1 MDMIM
6 KRIVIRAVLLVVL
19 SWILPQRALTQ
30 TTTLTIAF
38 NGFYGAAPLYVGQDA
53 GIFRKHGFNLEL
65 IFIAGGSLSTQ
76 ALIGKSLDLLN
87 TGGPPFLNAYVR
99 GARLKIIGGVT
110 NILPYVLM
118 STGKI
123 THAEQLRGKKIG
135 ISRFGSN
142 TDFVV
147 RLALGQF
154 GLAPA
159 DVTVLQV
166 GGSQSR
172 LLAMK
177 AGTIDATVLSPEEAL
192 AAQKLGLNP
201 LLDFVAKG
209 YEFPHVMVVAREDYL
224 QAQAPLV
231 RRFLRAY
238 VETIRYFKTHR
249 EEAVKKTMVLSKL
262 NDREVAEKSFEVYL
276 RSLPDD
282 GRPTIKGL
290 ETVLT
295 DFARDEPK
303 AKGLTVSQIV
313 DLSYLP

>member
-1 MDMIM
+1 MHMAI
-6 KRIVIRAVLLVVL
+6 KRIMVRAVLLFVL
-19 SWILPQRALTQ
+19 SWIIPQRALSQ
-30 TTTLTIAF
+30 TTNLNIAF

-53 GIFRKHGFNLEL
+53 GIFRRHGFNLDL

-110 NILPYVLM
+110 NILPYVFM
-118 STGKI
+118 STARI
-123 THAEQLRGKKIG
+123 TSAEQLRGKKIG

-147 RLALGQF
+147 RLALGQL

-159 DVTVLQV
+159 DVTVLQI

-209 YEFPHVMVVAREDYL
+209 FEFPHVMIVAREDYL
-224 QAQAPLV
+224 QVQAPLV

-290 ETVLT
+290 ETVLA
-295 DFARDEPK
+295 DFAREEPK